1 MVSPEQTSE
10 NEKQLAYS
18 LFLGCV
24 IPNRYPM
31 YEKAAR
37 TVLAKMQV
45 TLKDMEGA
53 SCCPAPGVFR
63 SVDPKIWNLVGA
75 RNITIAE
82 QNKADIVTLCN
93 GCYGTLLDVNHSMK
107 TNGAMRA
114 AINDDLAQINR
125 HYEGSVEVKQVMEVL
140 YKDIGV
146 ARIKSMVKRPL
157 TGVKVAV
164 HYGCHLLSPS
174 AIRPFGGNYENP
186 TFFDEVVEALG
197 CKSVD
202 YRERFLCCGA
212 GGGVRGSFRDVSL
225 EFTHQKLYNIREV
238 GADCIVV
245 ACPFCALQLDMGQVE
260 VNEPERKILDPD
272 EQPYKI
278 PVVYI
283 MQLVGLA
290 LGLDPKEVGLVKV
303 PGLANISPFTDTAPF
318 LAKLNEISS
327 SLSTGLQQTVQSQP
341 SGGTHQ

>member
-1 MVSPEQTSE
+1 MASAEKPPAI
-10 NEKQLAYS
+10 EKQLAYS

-31 YEKAAR
+31 YEKATR
-37 TVLAKMQV
+37 TVMEKMQV
-45 TLKDMEGA
+45 KLKDMEGA

-63 SVDPKIWNLVGA
+63 SVDPKIWNLIGA

-93 GCYGTLLDVNHSMK
+93 GCYGTLLDVNHSLK
-107 TNGAMRA
+107 TNGVMQA
-114 AINDDLAQINR
+114 AINNDLAKINR
-125 HYEGSVEVKQVMEVL
+125 HYEGSIEVKQVMEVL
-140 YKDIGV
+140 YKDLGV
-146 ARIKSMVKRPL
+146 EKIKSMVKRPL
-157 TGVKVAV
+157 AGLKVAV

-225 EFTHQKLYNIREV
+225 EFTHQKVHNIREG
-238 GADCIVV
+238 GADCIIVS
-245 ACPFCALQLDMGQVE
+245 CPFCALQLDLGQVE
-260 VNEPERKILDPD
+260 INEPERKILDPD
-272 EQPYKI
+272 EPPYKI

-290 LGLDPKEVGLVKV
+290 LGMDPKEVGLVKI
-303 PGLANISPFTDTAPF
+303 PGLPNISPYTDTAPF
-318 LAKLNEISS
+318 LARIASIP
-327 SLSTGLQQTVQSQP
+327 GVP
-341 SGGTHQ
+341 SGSSHPIVQNQSSGDSLP